1 MEHWVKRNTHT
12 KSPPPWA
19 DVCST
24 VHTHSKSDYHWSAN
38 RYKISQKPGHK
49 PHQLV
54 PGSWIISIKCTGNL
68 DSPGL
73 QGYQS
78 SQDTSVCKAIVLSGT
93 VHEILHLQQD
103 VALFLSNLVIIMSL
117 QWTANLHFTDFDASN
132 ESGYVVWFHLSHLSM
147 WCYTIGVQHHVSCL
161 SIYKKHKLKHMYKTV
176 LNILLNATNSSVP
189 EQNPACTPYSSCKLT
204 S

>member
-54 PGSWIISIKCTGNL
+54 PGSSIISIKCTGNL

-117 QWTANLHFTDFDASN
+117 QWTANLRFTDFDASN

-147 WCYTIGVQHHVSCL
+147 WCYTIEYNIMYHASP
-161 SIYKKHKLKHMYKTV
+161 SIKSTSSSTCTKQFWTYFWMQQTV
-176 LNILLNATNSSVP
+176 LSLNRIQHAHHTLHAS
-189 EQNPACTPYSSCKLT
+189 
-204 S
+204 